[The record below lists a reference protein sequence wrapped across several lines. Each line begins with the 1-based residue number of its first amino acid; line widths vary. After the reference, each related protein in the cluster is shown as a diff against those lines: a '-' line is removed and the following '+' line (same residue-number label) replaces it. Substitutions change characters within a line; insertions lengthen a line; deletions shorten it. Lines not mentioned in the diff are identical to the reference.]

1 MKGGNEKMEK
11 TIKLCSQG
19 SCCPTVRVTDEAV
32 IIGEADNVCVLTK
45 EQWDILK
52 EKIQNKE
59 I

>member
-1 MKGGNEKMEK
+1 MEK

-19 SCCPTVRVTDEAV
+19 SCCPMVKVTDEAV
-32 IIGEADNVCVLTK
+32 TIGEADNVCVLTK

>member
-1 MKGGNEKMEK
+1 MEK

-19 SCCPTVRVTDEAV
+19 SCCPTVRVTDESV
-32 IIGEADNVCVLTK
+32 VIGEADNVCVLTV

-52 EKIQNKE
+52 EKILNKE